1 MIARLLTNRHCVE
14 ARRGGLMSV
23 LASSNLV
30 HQAFL
35 YGSQE
40 EFVAAM
46 SPFVRDGLELGDT
59 VFAATKRSN
68 IDALREEL
76 ADDGELVEFHD
87 TSQWETRPYDRLQ
100 AFRSMVDELPSGG
113 VLRAMGEPVWNGS
126 RAAVRQWA
134 RYESLI
140 NLALADA
147 SMRFV
152 CLYDSGELPDR
163 ILDYA
168 LRTHPEQVRDGSH
181 VACPAYE
188 PPEQFLPG
196 IPPDPPQASPELPL
210 EPAEFRHVVA
220 GLALE
225 AGLEPD
231 RVPDFVLA
239 AHEVAANAFRH
250 GRPPVRAHV
259 WASGEEIICRI
270 ADTGAGISDPLVG
283 WVPPSSHAMG
293 GWGLPIARQLCDVVE
308 IFRSGAETIVSVHL
322 THHEPRRA

>member
-1 MIARLLTNRHCVE
+1 
-14 ARRGGLMSV
+14 MSV
-23 LASSNLV
+23 SASSNLV

-68 IDALREEL
+68 IDALREDL
-76 ADDGELVEFHD
+76 AGDGDLVEFHD

-100 AFRSMVDELPSGG
+100 AFRGMVDELPPGA

-147 SMRFV
+147 SMQFV
-152 CLYDSGELPDR
+152 CLYDSSELPDR

-168 LRTHPEQVRDGSH
+168 LRTHPEQVMDGSH
-181 VACPAYE
+181 VASPAFE

-196 IPPDPPQASPELPL
+196 LPPDPPSAIPELPL
-210 EPAEFRHVVA
+210 EPAEFRDVVA

-225 AGLEPD
+225 AGLGPD

-239 AHEVAANAFRH
+239 THEVAANAFRH
-250 GRPPVRAHV
+250 GRPPVHAHV
-259 WASGEEIICRI
+259 WASDEEIICRI
-270 ADTGAGISDPLVG
+270 SDAGAGISDPLAG
-283 WVPPSSHAMG
+283 WVPPSSLSNG

-308 IFRSGAETIVSVHL
+308 VFQRDAETIVSLHL
-322 THHEPRRA
+322 ALHGRSRA